1 MVHIFNWAC
10 INYIRVQQL
19 FFFILW
25 HRNSYLCYCQKTL
38 STIRY
43 SKSCILYHITYTTIG
58 ALLYQPL
65 RFILTLNSNRSM
77 ISFGRKHRK
86 YDMHI
91 YFHASFHLP
100 QRRFCRIYLS
110 TKTSPHDPQNLLLA
124 QTNRPM
130 KTPGRIFF
138 DNPFLPIRLNV
149 AVYRHLIY
157 TDH

>member
-1 MVHIFNWAC
+1 MYKLHK
-10 INYIRVQQL
+10 RVQQL

-38 STIRY
+38 SKIRY
-43 SKSCILYHITYTTIG
+43 SKSCIILYHITYTTIG

-65 RFILTLNSNRSM
+65 RFILTLNSNRS

-86 YDMHI
+86 YGMHI

-130 KTPGRIFF
+130 KRQEGFF
-138 DNPFLPIRLNV
+138 R
-149 AVYRHLIY
+149 
-157 TDH
+157 